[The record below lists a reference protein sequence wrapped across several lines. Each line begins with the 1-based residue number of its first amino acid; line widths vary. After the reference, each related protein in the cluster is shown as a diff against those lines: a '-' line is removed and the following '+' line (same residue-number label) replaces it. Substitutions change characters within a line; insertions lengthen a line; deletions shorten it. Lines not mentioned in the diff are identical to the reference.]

1 MYVYLTKQNAAAEL
15 IPDEDP
21 VFPGVPVERR
31 YAPDFVQRLVHVPD
45 GTEVRH
51 GWVYD
56 PETGDWA
63 PPPPPEAPETP
74 DPPEVPAPGLEER
87 VELLETETAALTA
100 AIERGIRL

>member
-56 PETGDWA
+56 PETGGFA
-63 PPPPPEAPETP
+63 PPAPPEAPEIP
-74 DPPEVPAPGLEER
+74 EDPPPGPSLLER
-87 VELLETETAALTA
+87 VELLETETAGLTA
-100 AIERGIRL
+100 AIERGMSL